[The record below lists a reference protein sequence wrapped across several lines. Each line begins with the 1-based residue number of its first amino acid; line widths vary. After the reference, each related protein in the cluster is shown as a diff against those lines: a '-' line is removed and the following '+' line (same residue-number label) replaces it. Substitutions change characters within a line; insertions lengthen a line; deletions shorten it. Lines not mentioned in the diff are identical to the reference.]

1 MICFFNIGIEYSNHC
16 YFNLSIQCIVKL
28 TKKKDYF
35 CCWKTNPFE
44 MAASDRYPVY
54 CCVYTHQ
61 SVYSF
66 YEQWTAQRTVLPQS
80 IFFFSPLYTILIFFF
95 SIAKA
100 MTPLSHLCWEITQY
114 DLTSSTSL
122 LWAMNVWNCDLIKVG
137 KTSNSKIKL
146 NVESNQ

>member
-1 MICFFNIGIEYSNHC
+1 MHSKNNEKTKIFVVVEKRTHLRWPRLIGIP
-16 YFNLSIQCIVKL
+16 FIVA
-28 TKKKDYF
+28 Y
-35 CCWKTNPFE
+35 
-44 MAASDRYPVY
+44 
-54 CCVYTHQ
+54 
-61 SVYSF
+61 
-66 YEQWTAQRTVLPQS
+66 
-80 IFFFSPLYTILIFFF
+80 ILINQFIHFMNNGPHKGQSSHSQYFFLSTLHNIDCFF